1 MVIVVGGWRGWR
13 IYLVGYGWLFLG
25 GERSCVIDVTGH
37 KWVAYVVRG
46 LTAFG
51 FVGVSYVEVQV
62 TWGDSVAYLSRGV
75 RD

>member
-1 MVIVVGGWRGWR
+1 M
-13 IYLVGYGWLFLG
+13 WLFLG
-25 GERSCVIDVTGH
+25 GERSCVIDVTVL

-51 FVGVSYVEVQV
+51 FVTLRSRL
-62 TWGDSVAYLSRGV
+62 TWADSVAYLSQGV